1 MQELLKELAIFFDN
15 FNINSLNDCHK
26 LLYYL
31 NCCVTNEEKSDISL
45 MIYDFLSKQCEHLEN
60 NPINN
65 ARQMDFF
72 IPVLLQKHLKD
83 F

>member
-1 MQELLKELAIFFDN
+1 MQELLKELVVFFDN
-15 FNINSLNDCHK
+15 FNINNLNDCHK

-31 NCCVTNEEKSDISL
+31 NCCIENAEKSDVSIIL
-45 MIYDFLSKQCEHLEN
+45 YDFLNKQCEHLEN
-60 NPINN
+60 NPINI
-65 ARQMDFF
+65 AQQMDFF